1 MLFVIKNLLTLERL
15 LPFSSVGYRARLLFI
30 CGLHKKNKGK
40 VFSVYD
46 LKAHRLILG
55 TVPLILNP
63 VIYIGLWLTSG
74 PVTVSPEKIR
84 YPLNRSLDGLRVGM
98 EILEKRKLLSLLVL
112 EPQNVQR
119 VASSYTDTSR
129 YLKCILNTT
138 ES

>member
-74 PVTVSPEKIR
+74 PVTVSPEKNPVPTEQEFR
-84 YPLNRSLDGLRVGM
+84 WA
-98 EILEKRKLLSLLVL
+98 
-112 EPQNVQR
+112 Q
-119 VASSYTDTSR
+119 SR
-129 YLKCILNTT
+129 YGDFGKEKIIIVTGVRT
-138 ES
+138 PKRPARSK